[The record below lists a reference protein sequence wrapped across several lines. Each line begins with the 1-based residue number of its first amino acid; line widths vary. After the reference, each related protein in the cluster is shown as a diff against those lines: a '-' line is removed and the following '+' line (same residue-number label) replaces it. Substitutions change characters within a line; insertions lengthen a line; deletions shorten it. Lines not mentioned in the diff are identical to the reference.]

1 MAGILDVTHDELVS
15 SDFNG
20 SHFSS
25 VLDVSSSISV
35 NNKFLNLIAWLV
47 FLVLLLFYSILI
59 VSHNYDYFQN
69 KDFLYSFKMNKLLF
83 TVMFLK
89 TLYFIDRQKY

>member
-1 MAGILDVTHDELVS
+1 MWPLKHSAGCRLKKDASLEDLSCALCEARDGPMAGILDVTHDELVS

-25 VLDVSSSISV
+25 VLDVSSSVSV

-47 FLVLLLFYSILI
+47 SLSRIAI
-59 VSHNYDYFQN
+59 VSY
-69 KDFLYSFKMNKLLF
+69 KDN
-83 TVMFLK
+83 
-89 TLYFIDRQKY
+89 